1 MEQVLRRILKL
12 FSWSSL
18 LLMIVIVVQVILRYG
33 LNLGM
38 VAIEELQWHLFAI
51 LILTGLSFAE
61 LNRAHVKV
69 DIISHNFSRKTGAII
84 EILGYLFLLFPFL
97 VIVFYHSLPFVA
109 DSFSQMESS
118 VSSAGLPYRWIIK
131 SFIPISMA
139 LFFLTGIVNILK
151 NIKVIKR
158 GSE

>member
-1 MEQVLRRILKL
+1 MRKVLKL

-18 LLMIVIVVQVILRYG
+18 LLMITIIIQVVLRYG
-33 LNLGM
+33 FNQGM
-38 VAIEELQWHLFAI
+38 VALEELQWHLFAI

-69 DIISHNFSRKTGAII
+69 DIISHKFSRRTNAII
-84 EILGYLFLLFPFL
+84 EILGYVFLLFPFL
-97 VIVFYHSLPFVA
+97 FIVFYHSLPFLA
-109 DSFSQMESS
+109 DSFSKMETS
-118 VSSAGLPYRWIIK
+118 VSSAGLPYRWVIK
-131 SFIPISMA
+131 SFIPISMI
-139 LFFLTGIVNILK
+139 LWFLSAFSNILK

>member
-1 MEQVLRRILKL
+1 MLRRILKL
-12 FSWSSL
+12 FSWCSF

-33 LNLGM
+33 LNQGM
-38 VAIEELQWHLFAI
+38 VAIEELQWHLYAI

-69 DIISHNFSRKTGAII
+69 DIISHKFSRRTNAII
-84 EILGYLFLLFPFL
+84 ETLGYLFLLFPFL
-97 VIVFYHSLPFVA
+97 FIVFYHSLPFVA
-109 DSFSQMESS
+109 DSFSKMESS

-131 SFIPISMA
+131 SFIPIS
-139 LFFLTGIVNILK
+139 LTLWFLSAISNIVQ